1 MSSPLLRQ
9 SLPLVVLAGLMQL
22 GSGTLLGVLVGPF
35 KDRPELLVI
44 VPALLGLKGS
54 VEVAL
59 GSRLGSALHLGLWGP
74 GRFWNRELAQ
84 NLAAALILTLVGSM
98 MVGLLGYALAYQGGQ
113 SDIGLPVFLAL
124 ALVAGMGAGTS
135 LMGVTVGV
143 VWLTHHRGL
152 DPDNVTAP
160 MLTTAGDM
168 LGLFWLLIA
177 VALFFGG
184 VG

>member
-22 GSGTLLGVLVGPF
+22 GSGTLLGFLVEPF
-35 KDRPELLVI
+35 KDRPELLVM

-74 GRFWNRELAQ
+74 GRFWNRELAN
-84 NLAAALILTLVGSM
+84 NLAAAMLLTLVGSL
-98 MVGLLGYALAYQGGQ
+98 MVGLLGFALVVQGGQ
-113 SDIGLPVFLAL
+113 TEMGFRLFVAVAL
-124 ALVAGMGAGTS
+124 LAGMGAGLS

-143 VWLTHHRGL
+143 VWLTHRWGL

-168 LGLFWLLIA
+168 VGLFWLLIA
-177 VALFFGG
+177 VSLFFGG
-184 VG
+184 IG

>member
-1 MSSPLLRQ
+1 MLSPLLRQ

-22 GSGTLLGVLVGPF
+22 GSGTLLGLLVEPF
-35 KDRPELLVI
+35 RERPELLVM

-59 GSRLGSALHLGLWGP
+59 GSRLGSTLHLGLWGP

-84 NLAAALILTLVGSM
+84 NLLAALVLTLVGSL
-98 MVGLLGYALAYQGGQ
+98 MVGLLGYG
-113 SDIGLPVFLAL
+113 
-124 ALVAGMGAGTS
+124 LVAQDGRTETGLLVFMAVALMAGLGAGVS

-143 VWLTHHRGL
+143 VWLSHRRGL

-168 LGLFWLLIA
+168 VGLFWLMVA

-184 VG
+184 VT